1 MSEMDKPMA
10 TDGADS
16 GERRLRVYSN
26 TRLVGHLQ
34 EHNSLWEFAYAPAW
48 VQAEDSWDLSPH
60 ITRAA
65 GRIRDGGTLRPVQW
79 FFDNLLPEDRM
90 RSAIAAKAAVPEA
103 DAFALLQYLGA
114 ESAGALL
121 LLPEDAAMPQ
131 AQGTQSLPEAQ
142 LNQRIRNM
150 ARVPIATTGPKRM
163 SLAGAQHK
171 LLVQWDGAH
180 LSEPLG
186 ATPSTHIL
194 KPEHLSPDYPHSV
207 MNEYTMMQLAARLG
221 LDAPRVW
228 RHYCP
233 QPVYI
238 VERFDR
244 AVFLDLQSTS
254 HTERLHI
261 IDSCQLLNKAHTF
274 KYAHATL
281 DTLRAV
287 VESTRNRLATRL
299 ALFRWLLFNVLM
311 GNHDNHLKN
320 LSFMVDAQGLRMAP
334 TYDLLS
340 TAVYHTEAFPSEG
353 AKWPQ
358 IDLAIPL
365 PRQPRFADVTRQG
378 LVDAGAALGLSAD
391 MAQREIGAMAARIG
405 PELDALITTIAQEN
419 QSLPDNTRNFQDGEL
434 RLLRAIRHV
443 IVADMLQRVA

>member
-1 MSEMDKPMA
+1 M
-10 TDGADS
+10 
-16 GERRLRVYSN
+16 
-26 TRLVGHLQ
+26 
-34 EHNSLWEFAYAPAW
+34 
-48 VQAEDSWDLSPH
+48 
-60 ITRAA
+60 
-65 GRIRDGGTLRPVQW
+65 
-79 FFDNLLPEDRM
+79 
-90 RSAIAAKAAVPEA
+90 
-103 DAFALLQYLGA
+103 
-114 ESAGALL
+114 
-121 LLPEDAAMPQ
+121 
-131 AQGTQSLPEAQ
+131 
-142 LNQRIRNM
+142 
-150 ARVPIATTGPKRM
+150 
-163 SLAGAQHK
+163 
-171 LLVQWDGAH
+171 
-180 LSEPLG
+180 
-186 ATPSTHIL
+186 
-194 KPEHLSPDYPHSV
+194 
-207 MNEYTMMQLAARLG
+207 
-221 LDAPRVW
+221 
-228 RHYCP
+228 
-233 QPVYI
+233 
-238 VERFDR
+238 
-244 AVFLDLQSTS
+244 
-254 HTERLHI
+254 HI

-320 LSFMVDAQGLRMAP
+320 LSFMMDAQGLRMAP

-391 MAQREIGAMAARIG
+391 MAQREIGVMAARIG
-405 PELDALITTIAQEN
+405 PELDALIATIAQEN
-419 QSLPDNTRNFQDGEL
+419 QSLPDHTRNFQGGEL